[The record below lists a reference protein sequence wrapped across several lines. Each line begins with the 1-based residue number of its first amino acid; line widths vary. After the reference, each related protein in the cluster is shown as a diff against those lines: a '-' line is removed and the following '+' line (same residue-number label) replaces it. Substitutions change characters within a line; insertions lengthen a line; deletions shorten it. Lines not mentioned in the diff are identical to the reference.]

1 MNNYYIKWLGGLEIF
16 FDDEVSLK
24 FKSKKSQIK
33 DLLGILLFMADSNLT
48 DEQIIKM
55 IWPKGNIENGQGA
68 LKNLVYL
75 TRKSLKVLSQEDTFI
90 IRKNGR
96 YIWNPKLKYSMDT
109 DIVDEYYKILISVN
123 TKEALKL
130 EMGRNI
136 IDMYQGK
143 ISENY
148 SSGSWWFPVDQY
160 FNMIYINAVRIVCK
174 ILEEKND
181 RIYYKEIIEIA
192 MKATKNDIENVA
204 LYTYIFRALKA
215 LGDKK
220 SICDYYE
227 ALSSLLQERLS
238 EGFCDEIK
246 NIYTWATITP
256 DYTFTDLS
264 KLIDNLRENS
274 SLEEI
279 KGSYYCD
286 RDTFKNIFH
295 FVMRNKLRERKDV
308 VLILVTLKNYKT
320 VKLDASIMIEL
331 KNIISKSLR
340 RNDLFVKYS
349 VNQYLILP
357 YKCKKESAEKIKI
370 RLEESFVPMDKD
382 VYIEAVGFCVG
393 KEEYELIL

>member
-55 IWPKGNIENGQGA
+55 IWPKGNVENGQGA

-148 SSGSWWFPVDQY
+148 YSGSWWFPVDQY

>member
-55 IWPKGNIENGQGA
+55 IWPKGNVENGQGA